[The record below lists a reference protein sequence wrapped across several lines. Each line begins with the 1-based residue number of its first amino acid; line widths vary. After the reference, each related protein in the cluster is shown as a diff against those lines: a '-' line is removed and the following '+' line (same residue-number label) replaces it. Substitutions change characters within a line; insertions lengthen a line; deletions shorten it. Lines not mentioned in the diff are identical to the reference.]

1 MGWAIDIG
9 ISLIDPTIC
18 GCTGGFFRGWGC
30 GSVQQ
35 AVATTT
41 VTGWILLRVFV
52 GAICLALVC
61 GHGSMQQAGAT
72 ATVTGC
78 MHAAVVTI
86 FVCLADLGAVAMT
99 VGAMGWQRLPS
110 WCVLVWVSV
119 LLCLYSRGTS
129 ATVHSGQWLPPLLRA
144 GYWGGCCWCFLASL
158 LRSLTVCGGVLFAAG
173 FFFGFFVSGGCFS
186 GG

>member
-1 MGWAIDIG
+1 M
-9 ISLIDPTIC
+9 
-18 GCTGGFFRGWGC
+18 
-30 GSVQQ
+30 QQ
-35 AVATTT
+35 AVATAT
-41 VTGWILLRVFV
+41 VTGWILSRVLV
-52 GAICLALVC
+52 GTICLALLC
-61 GHGSMQQAGAT
+61 GHGSMQRAEAT

-78 MHAAVVTI
+78 MHAAVVTV

-99 VGAMGWQRLPS
+99 VGAMGWLRLPS

-119 LLCLYSRGTS
+119 LLCLYSRDTS

-144 GYWGGCCWCFLASL
+144 GYWGGCYWYFIASL